1 MNPKCN
7 KKMLK
12 NTELGITT
20 YFYSLD
26 CKLKKNLRKEIMNA
40 CDIGYSTFYKYI
52 NNPSET
58 PKLVREKI
66 SQILDIKEE
75 KLYV

>member
-7 KKMLK
+7 KKVLK
-12 NTELGITT
+12 ITEMGITI

-26 CKLKKNLRKEIMNA
+26 YKTKKNIRMKIMNA

-52 NNPSET
+52 NNPCST

-66 SQILDIKEE
+66 SQILGIKEE
-75 KLYV
+75 KLYA